1 MFVFGGRPEGEL
13 PTNDLYVLDLD
24 SHVWTRIDP
33 ADMEGLSQS
42 DENRQHPLSLQPD
55 FQEMPIAPAKTNVP
69 QPRYFHSAVL
79 VPAPPLVDTLGVL
92 QGWGGEGGAH
102 LVVFGGRG
110 FTSEE
115 SASEVCLSDVHILDL
130 DTLHWVPCSLSEAPD
145 MIQRTPKSISTHS
158 ILQDASEH
166 QDSSTSTASSFP
178 LLPHNP
184 YLHHQP
190 PPRYLHIAALS
201 GDHMVVIGGK
211 GLDDTSVTQISVL
224 DLRRHI
230 WMNGG
235 QFHGECDYR
244 ISAMAGAVETP
255 MARRRRRYTECL
267 ATEVYVSGQ
276 TNPSTGTS
284 GDPTSTPKLRGGS
297 ELLHPLLN
305 PRKNSWY
312 RGEGQPFEF
321 PVIDDIHRQRLMSD
335 SGLFMDMERDDTIW
349 SQQAKLHGNTSLTQA
364 HGMLGLGMDPE
375 ISRGMAQSAG
385 VSLTAE
391 DASARARQ
399 SSTGTIKTSSSTH
412 GSHAGSSRKSSK
424 SSKSDSQPPM
434 LSPKQRSPS
443 KTVAATLTAAP
454 PKVFTKGSNGLLD
467 LDGLATTYARQQ
479 SKSQSPRTKQSSS
492 RKSDGRHLANSSRD
506 TIARTTTRD
515 SPKSNRNSWAS
526 DSTRKS
532 GSLDGDPII
541 ADRRQSLPG
550 ELSAEPEEMTKSD
563 PPTNVSQP
571 LFLFSSYRD
580 SEDKDRQEFLRI
592 QSSTGACEPNA
603 ESVFYDV
610 KPEWVAS
617 SMGYRVL
624 AGAEDMSP
632 PKMMFP
638 VGYMIDHQFLL
649 SGSFDKSSRPNSTC
663 SATLLDESK
672 EPPANEKQRAFSVWI
687 HHFSNHQWT
696 QLELSKT
703 LKLGTWDHSVLDR
716 TDNML
721 YILGRRGD
729 GQEDVSEFE
738 EPTLRTTFTHLVKVD
753 LEGFEVC
760 PGIDEA
766 AVGPAGIKLGLEML
780 RDGIGSDVAI
790 VSAADGGR
798 VWVNSG
804 IVGQRWGHFQKL
816 MESRE
821 EARRVEIEAIQQRNK
836 TIISEVT
843 TTSDREPPA
852 PEPKKPYLEDTS
864 AEVVVP
870 ETTPI
875 LVGFLQYIYTNELA
889 TPHQLQLKTL
899 KGLLLIAHLYDLTRL
914 RQLVRKALYQQLNA
928 SNAPAICEVAVL
940 TNEFG
945 LQTRALRT
953 LLQSARMAQLRQQA
967 EASEAKRRFEFAVSR
982 LEEIE
987 LSRIRKESLQAT
999 QAVLRSGH
1007 LTSASR
1013 SGSIPVSSSQRS
1025 VSNSTPTNTS
1035 ANSTP
1040 GLASIGRFFR
1050 SRDDSSEAN
1059 ASGPSIGLMLSGPAA
1074 AAAPIY
1080 TPEIMEMPRG
1090 IEGTFGS
1097 TRMRT
1102 TSGTQRAGP
1111 GTLGGS
1117 TNQQHSRS
1125 KSFHH
1130 SSTGDLTSVDSVEM
1144 SWQAGASLSSHYSN
1158 ALLPP
1163 APPTSRSNSAM
1174 APTQTLLPGSGRAQ
1188 TAPIETPPA
1197 SAPGVQIVAG
1207 MGGHPSSGP
1216 LTFSQKLHRK
1226 LSMKPNASP
1235 TLDYFRPSHY
1245 HQQSSSHSHEIS
1257 TAASPGVGQDVA
1269 SAGYGSEGAS
1279 HLHNHHH
1286 HHHHQQPTYN
1296 PRHSF
1301 SNSSIDSE
1309 VNNAEIMGTGSG
1321 NSGEI
1326 GYAYA
1331 SSAIASDS
1339 VTTSSTRSLASSL
1352 HEGAAGRV
1360 NGHARSASMGSQSH
1374 SRKDSAGSGSF
1385 FSKAATSLHGHGHG
1399 GSTSSSGSSSNGSSI
1414 LGGLSLG
1421 GSGGGDK
1428 SSKKSQKADK
1438 ERQKQFENQ
1447 RRKTQKALQMSSSDS
1462 ASWFS

>member
-1 MFVFGGRPEGEL
+1 
-13 PTNDLYVLDLD
+13 
-24 SHVWTRIDP
+24 
-33 ADMEGLSQS
+33 
-42 DENRQHPLSLQPD
+42 
-55 FQEMPIAPAKTNVP
+55 
-69 QPRYFHSAVL
+69 
-79 VPAPPLVDTLGVL
+79 
-92 QGWGGEGGAH
+92 
-102 LVVFGGRG
+102 
-110 FTSEE
+110 
-115 SASEVCLSDVHILDL
+115 
-130 DTLHWVPCSLSEAPD
+130 
-145 MIQRTPKSISTHS
+145 
-158 ILQDASEH
+158 
-166 QDSSTSTASSFP
+166 
-178 LLPHNP
+178 
-184 YLHHQP
+184 
-190 PPRYLHIAALS
+190 
-201 GDHMVVIGGK
+201 MVVIGGK
-211 GLDDTSVTQISVL
+211 GLDDTAVTQISVL

-235 QFHGECDYR
+235 QFHGECDYQ

-267 ATEVYVSGQ
+267 ATEGSDVSGQ
-276 TNPSTGTS
+276 KKPSAGTAK
-284 GDPTSTPKLRGGS
+284 DPTPTPKLRSGS
-297 ELLHPLLN
+297 ELLQPLLN

-312 RGEGQPFEF
+312 RGEGRPFEF
-321 PVIDDIHRQRLMSD
+321 PAIDDIHRQRLMSD
-335 SGLFMDMERDDTIW
+335 SGLFMDMERDDTVR
-349 SQQAKLHGNTSLTQA
+349 SQQAKLHGNLNLIQA

-375 ISRGMAQSAG
+375 ISRAMAQSAG
-385 VSLTAE
+385 VSMTTE
-391 DASARARQ
+391 DAVTRARQ

-412 GSHAGSSRKSSK
+412 GSHVGSSRKSSK
-424 SSKSDSQPPM
+424 SDSQ
-434 LSPKQRSPS
+434 LSSPKQRSPS
-443 KTVAATLTAAP
+443 KAVAATLTAPP

-479 SKSQSPRTKQSSS
+479 SKAKSPRTKESSS
-492 RKSDGRHLANSSRD
+492 RRSDGKHLTNSSRE
-506 TIARTTTRD
+506 TVARTTTRD
-515 SPKSNRNSWAS
+515 SSKSNRNSWAS
-526 DSTRKS
+526 DSTHKS
-532 GSLDGDPII
+532 GSVDGDPII
-541 ADRRQSLPG
+541 SDRRRSLPG
-550 ELSAEPEEMTKSD
+550 EFSAEPEEMTKPD

-580 SEDKDRQEFLRI
+580 SENKDRQEFLRI
-592 QSSTGACEPNA
+592 QSSKSVCEPNA

-610 KPEWVAS
+610 KPEWVAT
-617 SMGYRVL
+617 SMDYRVL

-649 SGSFDKSSRPNSTC
+649 SGSFDKNSRPNSAC

-672 EPPANEKQRAFSVWI
+672 EPPTNEKQHAFSVWV
-687 HHFSNHQWT
+687 HHFDNHQWT
-696 QLELSKT
+696 QLELSKS
-703 LKLGTWDHSVLDR
+703 LKLGKWDHSVLDR

-721 YILGRRGD
+721 YILGRRGN
-729 GQEDVSEFE
+729 GPEEDVSDFD

-766 AVGPAGIKLGLEML
+766 AVGPAGIKLGLKML
-780 RDGIGSDVAI
+780 RDGIGADVAI

-816 MESRE
+816 MENRE
-821 EARRVEIEAIQQRNK
+821 EARRVEIEAIQQQNK
-836 TIISEVT
+836 AVVSEVT
-843 TTSDREPPA
+843 TMSDHEPPA
-852 PEPKKPYLEDTS
+852 PEPKKPYLEDAS

-899 KGLLLIAHLYDLTRL
+899 RGLLLIAHLYDLTRL
-914 RQLVRKALYQQLNA
+914 RQLVRKALYHQLSA

-953 LLQSARMAQLRQQA
+953 LLKSARMAQLRQQA
-967 EASEAKRRFEFAVSR
+967 EASEAKRRLEFAVSR

-987 LSRIRKESLQAT
+987 LSRIRNESLRAT
-999 QAVLRSGH
+999 QAVLRSGY

-1013 SGSIPVSSSQRS
+1013 SGSMPVSFGQRS
-1025 VSNSTPTNTS
+1025 MSNTTPTNSST
-1035 ANSTP
+1035 NSTP

-1059 ASGPSIGLMLSGPAA
+1059 APGPSVGLSISGPAA

-1080 TPEIMEMPRG
+1080 TPEIMEMPNG
-1090 IEGTFGS
+1090 IAGTFGS

-1102 TSGTQRAGP
+1102 TSETSQGEGSGTS
-1111 GTLGGS
+1111 GGS

-1130 SSTGDLTSVDSVEM
+1130 SSTGNLTSVDSVEM
-1144 SWQAGASLSSHYSN
+1144 SWQAGAASLPSQYSS

-1163 APPTSRSNSAM
+1163 APPTSRSNNALS
-1174 APTQTLLPGSGRAQ
+1174 PTRTMLSGTARAQ
-1188 TAPIETPPA
+1188 TAPVATPPA

-1207 MGGHPSSGP
+1207 MGGHPNSSP

-1226 LSMKPNASP
+1226 LSMKPNTSAA
-1235 TLDYFRPSHY
+1235 LDYFRPSHY
-1245 HQQSSSHSHEIS
+1245 HQNSSSYSHEAS

-1269 SAGYGSEGAS
+1269 SPGYGSEGALY
-1279 HLHNHHH
+1279 LHNHHR
-1286 HHHHQQPTYN
+1286 HHQQPTYN

-1309 VNNAEIMGTGSG
+1309 VNNAGNMGGSG
-1321 NSGEI
+1321 NGGEI

-1331 SSAIASDS
+1331 SSATASGS
-1339 VTTSSTRSLASSL
+1339 VASSSTRSLASSL
-1352 HEGAAGRV
+1352 YEGSTGRV
-1360 NGHARSASMGSQSH
+1360 KGHARSASMGGKSH
-1374 SRKDSAGSGSF
+1374 GRKDSAGSVSF
-1385 FSKAATSLHGHGHG
+1385 LPKAATSLHGQGNEHG
-1399 GSTSSSGSSSNGSSI
+1399 GSSSSSGSSSNGSSI
-1414 LGGLSLG
+1414 IGGFSVG
-1421 GSGGGDK
+1421 DSEGGDK
-1428 SSKKSQKADK
+1428 SSKKSQKKAEK
-1438 ERQKQFENQ
+1438 ERQKQLEDQ
-1447 RRKTQKALQMSSSDS
+1447 RRKAQKALHTSSSIS
-1462 ASWFS
+1462 GK

>member
-1 MFVFGGRPEGEL
+1 
-13 PTNDLYVLDLD
+13 
-24 SHVWTRIDP
+24 
-33 ADMEGLSQS
+33 
-42 DENRQHPLSLQPD
+42 
-55 FQEMPIAPAKTNVP
+55 
-69 QPRYFHSAVL
+69 
-79 VPAPPLVDTLGVL
+79 
-92 QGWGGEGGAH
+92 
-102 LVVFGGRG
+102 
-110 FTSEE
+110 
-115 SASEVCLSDVHILDL
+115 
-130 DTLHWVPCSLSEAPD
+130 
-145 MIQRTPKSISTHS
+145 
-158 ILQDASEH
+158 
-166 QDSSTSTASSFP
+166 
-178 LLPHNP
+178 
-184 YLHHQP
+184 
-190 PPRYLHIAALS
+190 
-201 GDHMVVIGGK
+201 MVVIGGK

-267 ATEVYVSGQ
+267 ATEGYVSGQ

-284 GDPTSTPKLRGGS
+284 GDPTSTPKLRSGS

-312 RGEGQPFEF
+312 RGEGRPFEF

-335 SGLFMDMERDDTIW
+335 SGLFMDMERDDTVW
-349 SQQAKLHGNTSLTQA
+349 SQQAKLRGNPNLIHT

-375 ISRGMAQSAG
+375 ISRAMAQSAG
-385 VSLTAE
+385 VSMTAE

-412 GSHAGSSRKSSK
+412 GSHTGSTGK
-424 SSKSDSQPPM
+424 SSKSDSQP
-434 LSPKQRSPS
+434 KKRSKS
-443 KTVAATLTAAP
+443 KPVAATLTAAP

-479 SKSQSPRTKQSSS
+479 SKSQSPRTKGSSS
-492 RKSDGRHLANSSRD
+492 RRSDGRHLANSSRD
-506 TIARTTTRD
+506 TVARSTTRN
-515 SPKSNRNSWAS
+515 SSKSNRNSWAS

-532 GSLDGDPII
+532 GSLDGDPIT
-541 ADRRQSLPG
+541 ADRRRSLPG

-580 SEDKDRQEFLRI
+580 SEDKDRQEFLSI
-592 QSSTGACEPNA
+592 QSSTGVCEPNA

-617 SMGYRVL
+617 SMDYRVL

-649 SGSFDKSSRPNSTC
+649 SGSFDKSSRPNSAC

-716 TDNML
+716 ADNML

-738 EPTLRTTFTHLVKVD
+738 EATLRTTFTHLVKVD

-760 PGIDEA
+760 PGVDEA

-816 MESRE
+816 MENRE
-821 EARRVEIEAIQQRNK
+821 EARRVEIEAIQQQNK

-843 TTSDREPPA
+843 TTSDHEPPA

-899 KGLLLIAHLYDLTRL
+899 RGLLLIAHLYDLTRL
-914 RQLVRKALYQQLNA
+914 RQLVRKALYQQLSA

-987 LSRIRKESLQAT
+987 LSRIRNESLQAT
-999 QAVLRSGH
+999 QAVLRSGN

-1013 SGSIPVSSSQRS
+1013 NGSMPVSSSQRS
-1025 VSNSTPTNTS
+1025 ASNSTPTNTS
-1035 ANSTP
+1035 SNSAP

-1050 SRDDSSEAN
+1050 SRDDASEAN
-1059 ASGPSIGLMLSGPAA
+1059 APGPSVGLMISGPAA

-1097 TRMRT
+1097 TRVRT
-1102 TSGTQRAGP
+1102 TSGTQRARP
-1111 GTLGGS
+1111 DTLGGS
-1117 TNQQHSRS
+1117 TDQQHSRS

-1130 SSTGDLTSVDSVEM
+1130 SSAGDLTSVDSVEM
-1144 SWQAGASLSSHYSN
+1144 SWQAGARLSSHYSN

-1163 APPTSRSNSAM
+1163 APPTSRSNNAM
-1174 APTQTLLPGSGRAQ
+1174 APTRTSLSGSGRAQ
-1188 TAPIETPPA
+1188 TAPVATPPA

-1207 MGGHPSSGP
+1207 MGGHPNSSP

-1226 LSMKPNASP
+1226 LSMKPNPSA
-1235 TLDYFRPSHY
+1235 TLDYFRPSHN
-1245 HQQSSSHSHEIS
+1245 HQHSSSHSHEAS
-1257 TAASPGVGQDVA
+1257 TTASPDVGQDVV
-1269 SAGYGSEGAS
+1269 SPGYGSEGAF
-1279 HLHNHHH
+1279 HLHNHQHH
-1286 HHHHQQPTYN
+1286 HHYQQATYN

-1309 VNNAEIMGTGSG
+1309 VNNAGIMGTGSG
-1321 NSGEI
+1321 NGGEI

-1331 SSAIASDS
+1331 SSATASDS
-1339 VTTSSTRSLASSL
+1339 ITSSSTRSLTGSL
-1352 HEGAAGRV
+1352 HEGTTGRV
-1360 NGHARSASMGSQSH
+1360 NGHARSASMGGQGH
-1374 SRKDSAGSGSF
+1374 GRKDSAGSGRF
-1385 FSKAATSLHGHGHG
+1385 FSKAATSLNGHGNEHG
-1399 GSTSSSGSSSNGSSI
+1399 GSTSSSSSSSSSGSSI

-1428 SSKKSQKADK
+1428 SSKKSQKKAEKAEK
-1438 ERQKQFENQ
+1438 ERQKLLEDQ
-1447 RRKTQKALQMSSSDS
+1447 RHKAQKALQMSNS
-1462 ASWFS
+1462 ASGKLMIFFLSLREQSNQNVMLTFFFSLSLFSFLVLVTIATLKNQAR